1 MSVDSGRD
9 RRGWGAGRGRK
20 GGGVSALDRR
30 PWWSRWLRLG
40 GWLLLGI
47 VLFLVLVPVV
57 RFDDPLSTVLL
68 DSEGQL
74 LAASIAADG
83 QWRFAPRERVPE
95 RFARCAVLFEDR
107 RFRWHPGVDPLAI
120 TRALVQN
127 LRAGKVVS
135 GGSTLSMQVVRL
147 ARKGRPRTIGEKLVE
162 AVLAFRLELGAS
174 KDEILA
180 LWAGHAPFG
189 GNVVGLEAAAWRYF
203 GRGPEHL
210 SWAEAATLA
219 VLPNAPALIHPGRN
233 RRRLLARRNA
243 LLARLVG
250 AGDLDAQS
258 ERLALAEPL
267 PPRPLPLPSVALH
280 LLARAIRDGRGGE
293 RIRTSLSRQLQE
305 RATAV
310 VRRHAARLA
319 GNGVH
324 NVAALIAEVET
335 GHVLAYVGNSGGPEA
350 PGEGG
355 WVDVITAPRSTGSIL
370 KPFLY
375 AEMLSAG
382 EILPTQ
388 LVPDIPTRIGGFA
401 PENYD
406 HGYSGAVPAAVALAR
421 SLNVPA
427 VRMLREHG
435 VDRFWAELRA
445 MGMTTLHRPAEGYGL
460 TLILGG
466 AETTLWDVCGMYAG
480 LARTV
485 GDYFTERR
493 GAPSFWPLSYDGT
506 PARPAAGARMASALP
521 DAAACYETLRAL
533 LEVQRPGVDA
543 AWRHFA
549 SSRRIAWKTGTS
561 WGRRDA
567 WAIGVTP
574 KHVVG
579 VWAGNADGEGRPG
592 LTGHSAAAPVLFEL
606 FGLLPRDGWFD
617 PPEAAMTSLEVCTA
631 SGYRAG
637 PDCVGRRSIEVPLAA
652 RAAGVCPWCRLVHL
666 DAAGHWRVH
675 GGCEPVSAIRT
686 ESWFVLPPAMGWYFR
701 RRHPEV
707 PPLPPLRPDCRSGSA
722 EEGVR
727 AMSCIRP
734 VPGSRVWI
742 PVELDGSLGRTVFQV
757 AHRRPDARVFWHLD
771 GEYLGETTGEHRLA
785 AAPAPGRHVLTLV
798 DEEGEILH
806 VSFEVIGRDGG

>member
-1 MSVDSGRD
+1 MNDRVGTGMSKS
-9 RRGWGAGRGRK
+9 RRRWKRLPRLAVGAFA
-20 GGGVSALDRR
+20 ALA
-30 PWWSRWLRLG
+30 LF
-40 GWLLLGI
+40 LLL
-47 VLFLVLVPVV
+47 VPEV
-57 RFDDPLSTVLL
+57 RFRDPLSTVLL
-68 DSEGQL
+68 DAEGRL
-74 LAASIAADG
+74 LSASIAADG

-107 RFRWHPGVDPLAI
+107 RFRWHPGVDPLAVA
-120 TRALVQN
+120 RALVQN
-127 LRAGKVVS
+127 LRAGRVVS
-135 GGSTLSMQVVRL
+135 GGSTLTMQVVRL
-147 ARKGRPRTIGEKLVE
+147 ARKGRPRTVGEKLVE
-162 AVLAFRLELGAS
+162 AVLALRLEATAS

-203 GRGPEHL
+203 GRGPDHL

-233 RRRLLARRNA
+233 RERLLARRNA
-243 LLARLVG
+243 LLARLRA
-250 AGDLDAQS
+250 AGDLDGES
-258 ERLALAEPL
+258 YRLALAEPL
-267 PPRPLPLPSVALH
+267 PPRPLPLPAAAPH
-280 LLARAIRDGRGGE
+280 LLERAVREGRGGT
-293 RIRTSLSRQLQE
+293 RIRTSLSRRLQE

-324 NVAALIAEVET
+324 NAAAVIAEVDT
-335 GHVLAYVGNSGGPEA
+335 GRVLAYVGNSGGPDA

-355 WVDVITAPRSTGSIL
+355 WVDIVTAPRSTGSIL

-388 LVPDIPTRIGGFA
+388 LVADIPTRIGGFA

-406 HGYSGAVPAAVALAR
+406 HTYSGAVPAAEALAR

-435 VDRFWAELRA
+435 VDRFWGELRA

-466 AETTLWDVCGMYAG
+466 AETTLWDVTGMYAG

-485 GDYFTERR
+485 NAFFAGEDTGPPFR
-493 GAPSFWPLSYDGT
+493 PLSYCDTTGLVSGEGET
-506 PARPAAGARMASALP
+506 AAGLP
-521 DAAACYETLRAL
+521 DAACCYETLRAL
-533 LEVQRPGVDA
+533 LEVSRPGVDA
-543 AWRHFA
+543 AWRSFA

-567 WAIGVTP
+567 WAVGVTP
-574 KHVVG
+574 RHVVG
-579 VWAGNADGEGRPG
+579 VWVGNADGEGRPG
-592 LTGHSAAAPVLFEL
+592 LTGHSAAAPILFEL
-606 FGLLPRDGWFD
+606 FGLLPRDGWFE
-617 PPEAAMTSLEVCTA
+617 PPEAEMTSLEVCTA

-637 PDCVGRRSIEVPLAA
+637 PDCVGRRKIEVPLAA
-652 RAAGVCPWCRLVHL
+652 RAVGVCPWCRLVHL
-666 DAAGHWRVH
+666 DATERWRVH
-675 GGCEPVSAIRT
+675 GGCEPIQAIRT
-686 ESWFVLPPAMGWYFR
+686 VPWFVLPPAMDWYYR
-701 RRHPEV
+701 RRHPDV
-707 PPLPPLRPDCRSGSA
+707 PPLPPVRPDCRSGSPA
-722 EEGVR
+722 DGAP

-734 VPGSRVWI
+734 VPGSRIWI

-757 AHRRPDARVFWHLD
+757 AHRRPGARIFWHLD
-771 GEYLGETTGEHRLA
+771 GDYLGETRGEHRLA
-785 AAPAPGRHVLTLV
+785 AAPAPGGHILTLV
-798 DEEGEILH
+798 DEDGEILRVPFH
-806 VSFEVIGRDGG
+806 VLSRER